1 MINISITIFTQ
12 VFSRDILMWNYNS
25 YPMHNSHT
33 LNITSLLVIDKFF
46 SKGAVPS
53 KRHSL
58 SLQLQKLSPSL
69 LPGSEFTAPDQ
80 SCPSS
85 LCVQNLQFQSN
96 WIQLVAGPWV
106 LASRL
111 NHLLFSH
118 LHHCW
123 SSALWLHPAQGPA
136 CCQVEPPSCQ
146 LFTLLPR
153 YPRLTGRL
161 DVYPLQL
168 PQDSWFEPSNYLG
181 APVPSW

>member
-1 MINISITIFTQ
+1 
-12 VFSRDILMWNYNS
+12 
-25 YPMHNSHT
+25 MHNSHT
-33 LNITSLLVIDKFF
+33 PHLTSLLVIDRFF
-46 SKGAVPS
+46 SKGTVPS
-53 KRHSL
+53 KRYSL
-58 SLQLQKLSPSL
+58 SLQLQKLSLSL
-69 LPGSEFTAPDQ
+69 LPGSESTAPAQ

-96 WIQLVAGPWV
+96 WIQLVVGPWV

-111 NHLLFSH
+111 YHLFSH

-146 LFTLLPR
+146 LLTLLPR

-161 DVYPLQL
+161 DVHPLQL
-168 PQDSWFEPSNYLG
+168 PQDSWVWLVYLG
-181 APVPSW
+181 APVPSWQASRKLPCGPTHSGSSLLPHQPNLS